1 MSAQLKSDLQS
12 YLENLNLFKNVLDE
26 EKQNIEIQ
34 NLEAYPTLM
43 SKKEGIINQLKQRYE
58 ALQQYATEQ
67 PLDVFFEKQ
76 TDPELTNIIKNVKAA
91 TMTCAHQNQVN
102 GMLIIASK
110 NLTDKMLDLMTG
122 RNQNRVY
129 SKQAKAVSEIE
140 STKSQR
146 I

>member
-1 MSAQLKSDLQS
+1 MSGQLLSDLQA
-12 YLENLNLFKNVLDE
+12 YLQSLDGFKAVLDE
-26 EKQNIEIQ
+26 EKQNIETQ
-34 NLEAYPTLM
+34 DLDAYPALM
-43 SKKEGIINQLKQRYE
+43 SKKEGIINQLKQQYE
-58 ALQQYATEQ
+58 ALQQYAPGQ
-67 PLDVFFEKQ
+67 PLDVFFENQ
-76 TDPELTNIIKNVKAA
+76 TAPELTKIIQQVKAA
-91 TMTCAHQNQVN
+91 TIECAHQNQVN

-129 SKQAKAVSEIE
+129 SKNAKAVSEIE